1 MTIKNHKKYREEN
14 PIVTGI
20 IEIIDPLPDSFI
32 VPTDS
37 ELIKIIVSNYINNQ
51 PESDESEH
59 DFELYKNDAVTLNEI
74 IENLEEAKAA
84 KNIRDIEKFSCSL
97 GIAYVNSFLFK
108 GLNSGT
114 LAYINRL
121 PTLKKNNQLKIF
133 KANCKKERLKSFVAD
148 QLENNKISNKELTIR
163 AETAGLIQGW
173 TWNTAHQNIKLI
185 AAEIRKIKK

>member
-20 IEIIDPLPDSFI
+20 IEIIDPLSDSFI

-108 GLNSGT
+108 DLNSGT

-121 PTLKKNNQLKIF
+121 PTLKKIIN
-133 KANCKKERLKSFVAD
+133 
-148 QLENNKISNKELTIR
+148 
-163 AETAGLIQGW
+163 
-173 TWNTAHQNIKLI
+173 
-185 AAEIRKIKK
+185 